1 MNMSIS
7 NKMKYEGIRG
17 RRNLERWQ
25 IRERDANG
33 NLTEAGFI
41 WFERRPFVAVTQTLG
56 ALALLVAACV
66 YLYRAIMYGGDNI
79 PVFVVLAA
87 LYAFFFFVLS
97 KYQLRQRQIVF
108 TKSGEI
114 WFSHGF
120 PLGGRRDKEPDLTL
134 VANAFDELVSVEV
147 RKDQADF
154 AVLLVFRT
162 GEELPVTVFQNIES
176 EARIIAT
183 QITQSAEAIR
193 QAQDTNLTPEDALR
207 WAQSSAGKDG
217 SFYID

>member
-1 MNMSIS
+1 MSTSIP
-7 NKMKYEGIRG
+7 NKEKNGGNRG

-25 IRERDANG
+25 VRERDANG

-41 WFERRPFVAVTQTLG
+41 WFERRPFIAVTQTLG

-79 PVFVVLAA
+79 PVFIVLAA
-87 LYAFFFFVLS
+87 LYAFFYFVLS

-120 PLGGRRDKEPDLTL
+120 PMGGRRDKAPDLSL
-134 VANAFDELVSVEV
+134 VGNTFDELVSVET
-147 RKDQADF
+147 RRDQGDF
-154 AVLLVFRT
+154 AVLLMFRT
-162 GEELPVTVFQNIES
+162 GEELPVTVFQSLES

-183 QITQSAEAIR
+183 QITQAAEAIR
-193 QAQDTNLTPEDALR
+193 QVQDTSLSAEDALR
-207 WAQSSAGKDG
+207 WAQSAAMS
-217 SFYID
+217 

>member
-1 MNMSIS
+1 MSIS

-41 WFERRPFVAVTQTLG
+41 WFERRPFIAVTQTLG

-79 PVFVVLAA
+79 PVFIVLAA
-87 LYAFFFFVLS
+87 LYAFFYFVLS

-114 WFSHGF
+114 WFSYGF
-120 PLGGRRDKEPDLTL
+120 PMGGRRDKAPDLSL
-134 VANAFDELVSVEV
+134 VGNTFDELVSVEV

-162 GEELPVTVFQNIES
+162 GEELPVTVFQSLES

-183 QITQSAEAIR
+183 QITQAAEAIR
-193 QAQDTNLTPEDALR
+193 QAQDTSLTPEDALR